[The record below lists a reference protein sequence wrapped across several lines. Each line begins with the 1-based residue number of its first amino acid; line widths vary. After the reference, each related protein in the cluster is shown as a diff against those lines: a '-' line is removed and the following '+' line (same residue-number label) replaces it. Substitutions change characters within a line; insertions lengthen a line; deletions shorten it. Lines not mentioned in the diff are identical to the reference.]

1 MNPPQIKA
9 MFTQLQENQR
19 QMNDAV
25 NSCKVALETED
36 IGAVSDYSLKLCP
49 DFREVK
55 TQLEELNVSNLLS
68 LFSRAS
74 ITSLGHSLS
83 LSRNRNRTLQ
93 QR

>member
-68 LFSRAS
+68 LFPV
-74 ITSLGHSLS
+74 H
-83 LSRNRNRTLQ
+83 Q
-93 QR
+93 

>member
-1 MNPPQIKA
+1 

-36 IGAVSDYSLKLCP
+36 IGAVSDYTLKLCP

-55 TQLEELNVSNLLS
+55 TQLEELNVSIQCYYFPS
-68 LFSRAS
+68 HQHKS
-74 ITSLGHSLS
+74 IGIYLYTE
-83 LSRNRNRTLQ
+83 TEA
-93 QR
+93 